1 MATVEELEA
10 AGVRIL
16 RLVYAD
22 LHGKQRGKDVLLE
35 RAGHAIAHGKPFVE
49 AVMTIDNSHNIVS
62 GEAEGFRD
70 LLAMP
75 DLKTARINPLD
86 PEVAM
91 VLCDLASVPS
101 HRPSGL
107 DSRGALKRICARYA
121 KLGFTP
127 VVAHELEFYLLE
139 RDAQAMGGLRPLAMR
154 DSSVYTVGPLADPT
168 GIVRAMFDACD
179 AFQLEPI
186 SMAQEYGHSQYEINL
201 THGEAI
207 EATDRAFLFKALVKQ
222 MADMDGLVATFMGM
236 PADDDES
243 SGYHLH
249 ASLLDKAGKNVFD
262 APRAQDGL
270 SAIAH
275 HFIAGVM
282 EHAPAMT
289 GLLNPTINSYKRII
303 NGGLSPKFANWGHDN
318 RMAMLRICEERG
330 PAARAEVRSGDG
342 AANPYLIAAT
352 ILAAGLDGIERK
364 LKSPK
369 PVVGNFFAGPAAAMG
384 PQLPTSLGAALDALE
399 ADTRIVKLVG
409 PALIETFLS
418 IKRYE
423 LGRWETQQNRLTA
436 WELEEYAE
444 AL

>member
-1 MATVEELEA
+1 MVTVEELEA

-35 RAGHAIAHGKPFVE
+35 RAGHALTHGKPFVE
-49 AVMTIDNSHNIVS
+49 AVMTIDNRHNIVS

-70 LLAMP
+70 LLAMA

-86 PEVAM
+86 PEVAV
-91 VLCDLASVPS
+91 VLCDLLSVPS

-139 RDAQAMGGLRPLAMR
+139 RDAEAMGGLRPLAMR
-154 DSSVYTVGPLADPT
+154 DSSVYTAGPLADPT

-201 THGEAI
+201 THGEAV
-207 EATDRAFLFKALVKQ
+207 EASDRAFLFKALVKQ
-222 MADMDGLVATFMGM
+222 MADMDGIVATFMGM

-249 ASLLDKAGKNVFD
+249 ASLLDKAGKNIFD
-262 APRAQDGL
+262 APRASDGL
-270 SAIAH
+270 SVIAH
-275 HFIAGVM
+275 QFIAGVV
-282 EHAPAMT
+282 EHASALA
-289 GLLNPTINSYKRII
+289 GLLNPTVNAYKRIA
-303 NGGLSPKFANWGHDN
+303 NGGLSPKYANWGHDN
-318 RMAMLRICEERG
+318 RFAMLRISEERG

-342 AANPYLIAAT
+342 AANPYLIAAA
-352 ILAAGLDGIERK
+352 ILAAGFDGIERS

-369 PVVGNFFAGPAAAMG
+369 PVVGNFFDGPPAAMG
-384 PQLPTSLGAALDALE
+384 LPLPTSLGTALDALE
-399 ADTRIVKLVG
+399 ADTRLVKLVD

-423 LGRWETQQNRLTA
+423 LGRWDTQQNRLTA